1 MQENYETPWWLV
13 LINGIAALIIGIFLI
28 TSPGATTVVLVQFL
42 GIYWLVSGIFQIIAI
57 FIDQTAWGWK
67 LFAGILGI
75 LAGIMVLNHPLWSTV
90 LVPSVLIIIL
100 GVQGVIFGILGLI
113 QAFQG
118 AGWGAG
124 IMGAVSILFGVV
136 LLFNPLL
143 GAAALPWVLGIFGIV
158 GGIAGII
165 AAFKLK

>member
-13 LINGIAALIIGIFLI
+13 LINAIAALIIGIFLI

-57 FIDQTAWGWK
+57 FVDNTAWGWK

-124 IMGAVSILFGVV
+124 IMGALSILFGAV